1 MKLECTYPDPNFFWA
16 VFDRAYTCDGIV
28 VMDGDD
34 DVVTSLSHSHRHPLK
49 NEHVYGLVIVHQR
62 SLEKF
67 PRGIENH
74 FRYLKGIDLE
84 GCGLTRISSEDL
96 RPFKDLLQ
104 ISFDENK
111 LTELPHDLFQHNLK
125 LKRIDIEG
133 NLLYHV
139 GLEIFS
145 HLSHLS
151 VVYMKHNSCTS
162 ENSFALRQEELTELT
177 WELSVECPPTLA
189 MLSSSL
195 FGSSKFVEN
204 VRKISSENSDEV
216 REELM
221 IKIEELER
229 KIQEIKRRL

>member
-1 MKLECTYPDPNFFWA
+1 MIIL
-16 VFDRAYTCDGIV
+16 
-28 VMDGDD
+28 DGDD
-34 DVVTSLSHSHRHPLK
+34 ELVTSVSHSHRHPLK
-49 NEHVYGLVIVHQR
+49 SDHVYGLVIVHQR
-62 SLEKF
+62 TLEKF

-74 FRYLKGIDLE
+74 FRYLKGIDME
-84 GCGLTRISSEDL
+84 GCGLTKISSEDL

-104 ISFDENK
+104 ISFDENR

-145 HLSHLS
+145 NLHQLT
-151 VVYMKHNSCTS
+151 VVYMKHNPCTS
-162 ENSFALRQEELTELT
+162 ENSFALRKEDLKELA
-177 WELSVECPPTLA
+177 WELSVECPPTLS

-195 FGSSKFVEN
+195 FGSNKFAEN

-221 IKIEELER
+221 VKLGELER
-229 KIQEIKRRL
+229 QIQDIKRRL